1 MPFPYSRAGI
11 FYESP
16 ANGIAFLN
24 SAGKQWSPPRQKGAP
39 MTTNLSDYTA
49 HHEALA
55 AQLPPLPEGARDAD
69 YWTETTADG
78 VYERAVYWP
87 DHSTENASA
96 LLTVAQY
103 SDERP
108 VQPFV
113 SASFSALDAE
123 CLKQLDGSREG
134 FIEISTEVARE
145 LAAVL
150 LAAVEGVTR

>member
-1 MPFPYSRAGI
+1 
-11 FYESP
+11 
-16 ANGIAFLN
+16 
-24 SAGKQWSPPRQKGAP
+24 
-39 MTTNLSDYTA
+39 MTTNLSEYAA

-55 AQLPPLPEGARDAD
+55 SQLPPLPEGARDAD

-87 DHSTENASA
+87 DHNTENASA
-96 LLTVAQY
+96 LRTGAQY
-103 SDERP
+103 SDDRP

-123 CLKQLDGSREG
+123 CFKQMDGSREAH
-134 FIEISTEVARE
+134 IEISTEVARE

-150 LAAVEGVTR
+150 LAAVEGIK